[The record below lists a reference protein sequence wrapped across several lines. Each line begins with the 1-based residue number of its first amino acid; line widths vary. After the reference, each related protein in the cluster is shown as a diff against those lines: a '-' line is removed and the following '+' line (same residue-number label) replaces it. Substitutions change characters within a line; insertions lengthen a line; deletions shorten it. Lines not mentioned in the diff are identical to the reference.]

1 MFIPLLKVDAA
12 QRLVYGS
19 FDETPDRAREICD
32 YATAKTAFQEW
43 SEGMHKASGG
53 KSYGNIRGQ
62 HNPKIAAGLLK
73 SIEFDDD
80 AKRIDFCAKIV
91 DDQEWLKVEEGVYTG
106 FSPGGS
112 YAKRWL
118 DGAYHRYT
126 PKVGELSIVDVPCNP
141 NAGFMLTK
149 ADGSEEEVQFVIG
162 KAYEPGNDATK
173 ARALEMAKAA
183 NPDADE
189 GALKNLQKNYVGK
202 ARADLIAEKAEAEL
216 IKAAGGPDED
226 DHTGEGPVES
236 DAETV
241 DRAAA
246 LDAALTK
253 AGEVLNTEEQPA
265 TRLATM
271 AAAVSGVALVKAATD
286 LPFMLPTAD
295 AVALIG
301 ADLAKS
307 LAAVAMIDAKTKP
320 LAKGMYSITDVA
332 CSLNSFS
339 WIAQDVCC
347 EERFEGDTGSP
358 LPQQA
363 IDIVNALKAFLI
375 ALIEEEVSEM
385 LERTKSDLADVID
398 VVIVEEDDT
407 VVMELANKIIDLV
420 KADEAIMAK
429 AGARNSRADS
439 TRIQAIHDNATEL
452 GASCP
457 DASAD
462 KALKLEEENGRLTKS
477 IDGALPAI
485 DKLTETVE
493 GLKKSNADLAAQVEK
508 LSGEPV
514 MKKGKAFS
522 IDKEEDTGGDLNKTL
537 EPEPGSIESILV
549 LPAGPERQRAL
560 DNYAVQARNTSRN
573 PA

>member
-118 DGAYHRYT
+118 D
-126 PKVGELSIVDVPCNP
+126 
-141 NAGFMLTK
+141 FMLTK